1 MRPISLATRGLFTDQ
16 TGGGGGEVNSEI
28 LTAIQASLTTQ
39 AGTLDQILNQ
49 LIADWKK
56 GETKYQRFLPGTN
69 TLILDKNVVFDPDEG
84 FIVTQAD

>member
-16 TGGGGGEVNSEI
+16 TGGGGGEVTEI

-49 LIADWKK
+49 LIADWRK

-69 TLILDKNVVFDPDEG
+69 TLILDKDVTFDPDEG
-84 FIVTQAD
+84 FIVTQA

>member
-16 TGGGGGEVNSEI
+16 SGGGGEVTEI

-49 LIADWKK
+49 LIADWRK

-69 TLILDKNVVFDPDEG
+69 TLILDKDVTFDPDEG
-84 FIVTQAD
+84 FIVTQA